1 MHLRV
6 SPRARGRKWLAA
18 AASVGVAA
26 AVSVG
31 VVVAALTSP
40 GATAASTATARSG
53 TAGPGRPSLAVDL
66 FADEVETLGVKHY
79 PTTFAGAT
87 LEPSG
92 VTVVYAVAAS
102 DAGLVRA
109 VQALNTHGY
118 TVQVVAVQHS
128 HSQLN
133 AIADKLFRA
142 YSHLRAAGINLS
154 EFGPDPKSGTVTV
167 TLLKPTASD
176 MSALASARGTP
187 VTSSNYRN
195 EASAVLEQ
203 QAGAAITLQSQYGEP
218 AIAA

>member
-6 SPRARGRKWLAA
+6 SPRAHGRKWLAA

-40 GATAASTATARSG
+40 GATAASPATARSG
-53 TAGPGRPSLAVDL
+53 TAGPGRLSAAVEL
-66 FADEVETLGVKHY
+66 FSSEVATLGQKQY
-79 PTTFAGAT
+79 PDTYAGGT

-109 VQALNTHGY
+109 VQAMNTHGY
-118 TVQVVAVQHS
+118 PVRFVAVKHS
-128 HSQLN
+128 LRQLL
-133 AIADKLFRA
+133 AISNKLFRA
-142 YSHLRAAGINLS
+142 YSHLRAEGINLS
-154 EFGPDPKSGTVTV
+154 GFGPDPKSGTVAV
-167 TLLKPTASD
+167 TLIKPTASD

-187 VTSSNYRN
+187 VTPSNYRN
-195 EASAVLEQ
+195 EAAAVLEQ
-203 QAGAAITLQSQYGEP
+203 QAGAAITLQSRYGEGG
-218 AIAA
+218 IGL